1 MRWPDQ
7 SGFVGRS
14 FKNAE
19 IFKYA
24 ADAHD
29 GRFESL
35 SAADGTLRL
44 FVFSR
49 IGELPLLLSVGQP
62 TEDIYKDWQR
72 YALIMGLLIAALVAM
87 AGTLTWYLAR
97 EMRYRAKAERKL
109 SVLATT
115 DGLTSLSNRRHFNAS
130 IHREW
135 RRALR
140 EQVPLALMMIDT
152 DHFKS
157 YNDRHGHHA
166 GDKLLQTIAASMFRS
181 IRRPSDIAARYG
193 GDEFAIL
200 LPSTTAEGA
209 IVVAE
214 KVRTCLAALCAEEG
228 VAASN
233 ISIGIAGRVPC
244 AGETFGDLLVAADSA
259 LYHAKENGRNRTEVA
274 PELPV
279 KRAFRSPQAA

>member
-1 MRWPDQ
+1 M
-7 SGFVGRS
+7 
-14 FKNAE
+14 KNAE
-19 IFKYA
+19 IFKFA

-29 GRFESL
+29 GRFESI
-35 SAADGTLRL
+35 SATDGTHRM

-49 IGELPLLLSVGQP
+49 IGELPLLLSVGQQ
-62 TEDIYKDWQR
+62 TDDIYKDWRR
-72 YALIMGLLIAALVAM
+72 YALIMGLLIAGLAVM

-97 EMRYRAKAERKL
+97 EMRYRATAERKL

-140 EQVPLALMMIDT
+140 EQSSLALMMIDT

-157 YNDRHGHHA
+157 YNDRHGHQA

-214 KVRTCLAALCAEEG
+214 KIRTCLAALCAEDG

-233 ISIGIAGRVPC
+233 ISIGIAGRAPG
-244 AGETFGDLLVAADSA
+244 AGETFGDLLAAADSA
-259 LYHAKENGRNRTEVA
+259 LYRAKEHGRNRTEVA
-274 PELPV
+274 PQLPV
-279 KRAFRSPQAA
+279 KQTLRSSQAA